1 MQIRINGIFICTTLA
16 QFKIIHYL
24 CARNEKIP
32 KMSSEIIKHTAQRDC
47 ERVSSQSFNTLLA
60 DVRQI
65 IENGLQQA
73 YHSVNQAMLNTY
85 WNVGKLI
92 IEDEQHGN
100 RRAEYGK
107 QQIKH
112 LSKELVPQYGSSYNE
127 RNLYL
132 FRNFY
137 LTFSDLEILNTRLQN
152 LNWSHVVRL
161 LRVENEQERLWYMQE
176 AANEGWSYRTLDRN
190 INTQYCRRI
199 LAMQKEGIVV
209 AKEPEQVPD
218 KLEFI
223 KNPIVAE
230 FLNISPSA
238 KLYESDLESAII
250 DNLQQFL
257 MELGK
262 GYAFVGRQVHIRT
275 EENDYYIDLVFYNYL
290 LRCFVLI
297 DLKADRLS
305 FQDVGQM
312 DMYLHLYDTFKK
324 QPTDN
329 PTIGIVLCSQTN
341 GDVVRYSS
349 LADNPQMYAAKYE
362 LYLPSQ
368 EELAREI
375 ERQKEIYRLK
385 DTQAND
391 I

>member
-1 MQIRINGIFICTTLA
+1 
-16 QFKIIHYL
+16 
-24 CARNEKIP
+24 
-32 KMSSEIIKHTAQRDC
+32 MSSEIIKHTAQQDC
-47 ERVSSQSFNTLLA
+47 ERVSSQSFNTLLS

-85 WNVGKLI
+85 WNVGKRI

-112 LSKELVPQYGSSYNE
+112 LSEELLPQYGSSYNE

>member
-1 MQIRINGIFICTTLA
+1 MTPS
-16 QFKIIHYL
+16 KID
-24 CARNEKIP
+24 
-32 KMSSEIIKHTAQRDC
+32 KHTNLTDF
-47 ERVSSQSFNTLLA
+47 ERESSKLFEVLLS

-73 YHSVNQAMLNTY
+73 YQSVNMVMLNTY
-85 WNVGKLI
+85 WNVGKRI
-92 IEDEQHGN
+92 VEDEQHGN

-107 QQIKH
+107 QQIKN
-112 LSKELVPQYGSSYNE
+112 LSAELVSQYGTSYNE
-127 RNLYL
+127 RNLYQ

-137 LTFSDLEILNTRLQN
+137 LKFNDLEILNTRIQN
-152 LNWSHVVRL
+152 LTWSHIVRL
-161 LRVENEQERLWYMQE
+161 LRVENEQERIWYMQE
-176 AANEGWSYRTLDRN
+176 AINEGWSFRVLDLN

-199 LAMQKEGIVV
+199 LAMQKAGEVV
-209 AKEPEQVPD
+209 VKDAEQVYD

-230 FLNISPSA
+230 FLNISPNS

-262 GYAFVGRQVHIRT
+262 GYAFIGRQVHIRT

-312 DMYLHLYDTFKK
+312 DMYLRLYDTLKK
-324 QPTDN
+324 QPEDN
-329 PTIGIVLCSQTN
+329 PTIGIVLCSQSN
-341 GDVVRYSS
+341 GDVVRFSS

-368 EELAREI
+368 EELRREI
-375 ERQKEIYRLK
+375 ERQKEIYRLQK
-385 DTQAND
+385 D
-391 I
+391 

>member
-1 MQIRINGIFICTTLA
+1 
-16 QFKIIHYL
+16 
-24 CARNEKIP
+24 
-32 KMSSEIIKHTAQRDC
+32 MSSEITKHTAPHNSELARS
-47 ERVSSQSFNTLLA
+47 ESFKLLLS

-73 YHSVNQAMLNTY
+73 YHSVNQTMLHTY
-85 WNVGKLI
+85 WNVGKRI

-112 LSKELVPQYGSSYNE
+112 LAGELVPQYGSSYNE
-127 RNLYL
+127 RNLYQ

-137 LTFSDLEILNTRLQN
+137 LTFSNLEILNERVQN
-152 LNWSHVVRL
+152 LTWTHFRSLIRI
-161 LRVENEQERLWYMQE
+161 ENEQERLWYMQE
-176 AANEGWSYRTLDRN
+176 AANEGWSTGMLDRN

-209 AKEPEQVPD
+209 AKEQEVKPD

-230 FLNISPSA
+230 FLNISPNA

-275 EENDYYIDLVFYNYL
+275 EENDYYIDLVFYNYM

-375 ERQKEIYRLK
+375 ERQKEIYCLK
-385 DTQAND
+385 DSHTD
-391 I
+391 D